1 MSLEYDKSNPISIEE
16 HAKRLINMSFNDV
29 LPDEFKNYKGK
40 GNLGQF
46 IEKYHF
52 GYDLNSDKEADFKEA
67 GVELKVSCF
76 KQNKNKTYSAKE
88 RLVLS
93 IINYMDVIEEQFE
106 TSSLIEKNKLLLL
119 IYYLYDNEIK
129 NKLDYI
135 IKFAQLFEFPKEDIK
150 IIKDDW
156 VKIINKIK
164 DGKAHEL
171 SEGDTLYLGACTKGA
186 GGNKDLRKQP
196 FCDIK
201 AKQRAFSLKQ
211 SYMTHILRNYFIKG
225 KKTYNN
231 DSESII
237 KNLEVLKNNTF
248 EDYIKN
254 KVEEYKGK
262 EVLKL
267 CEEFDISTRAKNKNA
282 NLILKILGVKGKKAK
297 EFEKANIEIKTIKLK
312 NGKPKESMSFR
323 TFKFKEVAKSK
334 WEDSDFRNIL
344 SESRFLFVIFN
355 EDDNGVERLETCMFW
370 NMPIEDIE
378 NDVKEMWLRTKKII
392 KEGIQ
397 VEVVQRKKDTIRRN
411 NLPKSTEN
419 RVAHVRPHGRDS
431 KDTDV
436 LPNGDEFTK
445 QSFWLNKNY
454 IYEQIK
460 NRG

>member
-29 LPDEFKNYKGK
+29 LPDKFKNYKGK

-196 FCDIK
+196 CCDIK

-323 TFKFKEVAKSK
+323 TFKFKEVANSK
-334 WEDSDFRNIL
+334 WEDSDFRNVL

>member
-323 TFKFKEVAKSK
+323 TFKFKEVANSK
-334 WEDSDFRNIL
+334 WEDSDFRNVL

-370 NMPIEDIE
+370 NMPTKDIE

-419 RVAHVRPHGRDS
+419 KVAHVRPHGRDS